1 MEQQGIENHQTSKSR
16 KTLKRIGWM
25 TALIVVAAMVAPLSG
40 YVYVAVAQTE
50 EATEQAAPWA
60 ESNPRSDVWRQARQA
75 QEGVTRSQSPGANV
89 VMTSS
94 GETFRQ
100 IRNGPLS
107 TYTPWYLALMLG
119 AVALFFI
126 ISGGG
131 EKLGNASGKRV
142 PRWNLF
148 DRILHWYVAIL
159 FLVLAVTGLSLLF
172 GRAVLIPIM
181 GPEGFA
187 SWAYAAKNI
196 HNYGGAFFVVG
207 VVLMI
212 VAWMRYN
219 IPSKVDVQWFLK
231 GGMFGKHAPAE
242 RMNGGEKAWFWLNVG
257 AGLIVAAT
265 GIMMIVPQVYE
276 SRELFQI
283 NLIIHAIVAIVWLGA
298 SFGHMYMATLGAPGS
313 MDGMTKGH
321 VSKEW
326 AEVHHDI
333 WYDEVKNQEFEADW
347 APKTRAPAPKDAP
360 GTA

>member
-1 MEQQGIENHQTSKSR
+1 MKKQSKQPDRPR
-16 KTLKRIGWM
+16 KTLRRIAAM
-25 TALIVVAAMVAPLSG
+25 TLFIAVAAMVVPLSG
-40 YVYVAVAQTE
+40 YVYVAVAQETAQE
-50 EATEQAAPWA
+50 QEAGAWGGEV
-60 ESNPRSDVWRQARQA
+60 NPRSEVWRQARQA
-75 QEGVTRSQSPGANV
+75 TEGRSAIKSPGANV

-100 IRNGPLS
+100 FRMGPLS
-107 TYTPWYLALMLG
+107 TYSPWYLAFMIG
-119 AVALFFI
+119 AVGLFFI

-142 PRWNLF
+142 PRWTAF
-148 DRILHWYVAIL
+148 DRVLHWYVAIL
-159 FLVLAVTGLSLLF
+159 FIALAVTGLSLLF

-187 SWAYAAKNI
+187 AWAYAAKYI
-196 HNYGGAFFVVG
+196 HNYGGAFFTVG

-212 VAWMRYN
+212 LAWMRYN
-219 IPSKVDVQWFLK
+219 IPSKVDVQWFMK

-257 AGLIVAAT
+257 AGIVVCVT
-265 GIMMIVPQVYE
+265 GLMMINPQIFE
-276 SRELFQI
+276 SRELFQV
-283 NLIIHAIVAIVWLGA
+283 NLIVHAIVAIIWLGA

-313 MDGMTKGH
+313 MDGMIQGH

-333 WYDEVKNQEFEADW
+333 WYDEVKDQEFDAADTQS
-347 APKTRAPAPKDAP
+347 APPSSKASPTSA
-360 GTA
+360 